1 VFSKRTIES
10 EVVDFESFISIKGIK
25 ALGNQFSVEKIKKV
39 ITLENLPFEEPVEVP
54 VEDPNLESESQAS
67 LFDKN

>member
-10 EVVDFESFISIKGIK
+10 EVVNFESFISVKGIK

-54 VEDPNLESESQAS
+54 VEDTNLESESQAS

>member
-10 EVVDFESFISIKGIK
+10 EVVDFESFISVKGIK

-54 VEDPNLESESQAS
+54 VEDTNLESESQAS